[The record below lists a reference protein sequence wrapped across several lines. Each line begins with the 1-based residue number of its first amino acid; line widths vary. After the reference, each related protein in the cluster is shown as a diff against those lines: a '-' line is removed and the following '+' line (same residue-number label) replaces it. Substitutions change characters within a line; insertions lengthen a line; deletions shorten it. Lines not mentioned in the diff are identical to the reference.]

1 MRPPART
8 RASTI
13 KPALRECGAVAC
25 TARTRPSCACHPV
38 SPLARL
44 RHSCPRAP
52 AGFFT
57 KSVVVCV
64 TNMWHLKDPSDLTRW
79 PFYILLLG
87 LPCEEA
93 EKQAA
98 GARRRWPPCC
108 APRVPAHMCLTSL
121 SITARRA
128 GSLVLQLRYLNSG
141 LRRFDAM
148 EMVPPYQSSIV
159 TIGVAFGWIYF
170 E

>member
-1 MRPPART
+1 MY
-8 RASTI
+8 
-13 KPALRECGAVAC
+13 V
-25 TARTRPSCACHPV
+25 
-38 SPLARL
+38 
-44 RHSCPRAP
+44 
-52 AGFFT
+52 
-57 KSVVVCV
+57 
-64 TNMWHLKDPSDLTRW
+64 
-79 PFYILLLG
+79 
-87 LPCEEA
+87 
-93 EKQAA
+93 
-98 GARRRWPPCC
+98 
-108 APRVPAHMCLTSL
+108 TSL